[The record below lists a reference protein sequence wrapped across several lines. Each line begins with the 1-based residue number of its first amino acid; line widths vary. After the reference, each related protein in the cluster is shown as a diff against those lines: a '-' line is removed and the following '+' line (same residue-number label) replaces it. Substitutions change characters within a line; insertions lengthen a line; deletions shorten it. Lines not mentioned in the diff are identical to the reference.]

1 MSGHSK
7 WANIKIKKGKT
18 DALRGKIFTKIG
30 REIAIAVREGGSNP
44 DSNSKLRDVIAKAK
58 SNNMPN
64 DNIQRSIKKAA
75 GELGNVDYEE
85 ITYEG
90 YAPGGVAVIVET
102 ITDSRNRT
110 ASDVRHC
117 FAKNGGSLGVTG
129 SVSFMFDKKGV
140 LVIERTPD
148 SDEDEMMMTVLDAG
162 AEDMQT
168 MDDAFEVTT
177 DPNEFSTVR
186 EKLEAQGLSFL
197 SAEVQMI
204 PQNTVVPADEDTL
217 QKVQKLLEMLE
228 DNDDVQNVWHNAEVP
243 EEPDEE
249 KPAETGPA
257 ISMRI
262 AGRVFCLH
270 LFMPR
275 LPRAFRAQAEPFDP
289 AVPAV
294 RPTAPARYNTA
305 TTRSG

>member
-102 ITDSRNRT
+102 ITDNRNRT
-110 ASDVRHC
+110 ASDIRHC
-117 FAKNGGSLGVTG
+117 FSKVGGNMGTTG
-129 SVSFMFDKKGV
+129 SVSFMFDQKGV
-140 LVIERTPD
+140 LVVERQPGM
-148 SDEDEMMMTVLDAG
+148 DEDEMMMMALDAG
-162 AEDMQT
+162 AEDVKT
-168 MDDAFEVTT
+168 DEDAFEIYTA
-177 DPNEFSTVR
+177 PNDLTTVR
-186 EKLEAQGLSFL
+186 EALEKQGITSFL
-197 SAEVQMI
+197 TAEVQMI
-204 PQNTVVPADEDTL
+204 PQNTVAVEGENLEAI
-217 QKVQKLLEMLE
+217 QKMLE
-228 DNDDVQNVWHNAEVP
+228 LLDDYDDVQEVFRNAELP
-243 EEPDEE
+243 EEEE
-249 KPAETGPA
+249 E
-257 ISMRI
+257 
-262 AGRVFCLH
+262 
-270 LFMPR
+270 
-275 LPRAFRAQAEPFDP
+275 E
-289 AVPAV
+289 
-294 RPTAPARYNTA
+294 
-305 TTRSG
+305 